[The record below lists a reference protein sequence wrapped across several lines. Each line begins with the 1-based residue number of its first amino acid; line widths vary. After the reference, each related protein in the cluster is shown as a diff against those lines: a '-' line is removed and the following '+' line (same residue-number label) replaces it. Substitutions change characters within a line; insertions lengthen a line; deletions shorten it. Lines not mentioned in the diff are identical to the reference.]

1 MAKNI
6 TGNHDGDNGKNESY
20 SIPGRGSVSR
30 KNLVKEVKAG
40 KHPDFSTY
48 TYKGEKFVRGN
59 PDSSQK
65 NNVNK

>member
-20 SIPGRGSVSR
+20 SIPGRGNVPR
-30 KNLVKEVKAG
+30 KTLVKEVKSG

-48 TYKGEKFVRGN
+48 TFNGEEFVRGN
-59 PDSSQK
+59 PDSSQN